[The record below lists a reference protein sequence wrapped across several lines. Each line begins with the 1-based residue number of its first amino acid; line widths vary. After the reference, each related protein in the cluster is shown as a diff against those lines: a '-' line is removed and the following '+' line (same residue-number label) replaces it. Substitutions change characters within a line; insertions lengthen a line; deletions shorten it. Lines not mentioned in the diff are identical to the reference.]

1 MAIEIVLLG
10 VCSSRS
16 PCRSASAASCTRK
29 GGISACQGYKE
40 YVPARGWK
48 GGISACRS
56 ASSLAQP

>member
-48 GGISACRS
+48 GMEGRHQRLPIGE
-56 ASSLAQP
+56 